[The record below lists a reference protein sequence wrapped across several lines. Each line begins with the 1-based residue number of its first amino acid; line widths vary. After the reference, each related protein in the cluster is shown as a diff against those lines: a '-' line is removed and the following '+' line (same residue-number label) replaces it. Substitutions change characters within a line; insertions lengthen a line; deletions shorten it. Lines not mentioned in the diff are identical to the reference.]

1 MKFIT
6 SFIILMLLASCQ
18 ITETIHIN
26 PDGTGNIEI
35 TVLRDENSYM
45 QLAGENYSK
54 EEEFKDTTFVFKEY
68 MIKYKENFSK
78 YLPAEQELFQKY
90 ADAKVH
96 IKKSSFEKEF
106 RKTVTLKFNKVT
118 DIPDLY
124 KTENYADDIKYN
136 YALTAEKHYYKVM
149 YDFDGMVF
157 KRTVLITS
165 QELLQKS
172 KDQFTNMDP
181 KYKSLKLVQKYVLNY
196 HFPRKIKVVS
206 NHKAVIS
213 MDKKSLQL
221 EFQLSESMQNP
232 ESTNLEV
239 VLE

>member
-1 MKFIT
+1 MKFIP
-6 SFIILMLLASCQ
+6 SFIILMLLTSCQ
-18 ITETIHIN
+18 ITETININ
-26 PDGTGNIEI
+26 PDGTGKIEI
-35 TVLRDENSYM
+35 TELRDENSYM

-90 ADAKVH
+90 ADTKVH

-124 KTENYADDIKYN
+124 KTENYADDIKFN
-136 YALTAEKHYYKVM
+136 YALTAEKEYWKVA
-149 YDFDGMVF
+149 YDFDGLVF

-172 KDQFTNMDP
+172 KDEFNDMDP

-221 EFQLSESMQNP
+221 EFQLSECMQNP

>member
-1 MKFIT
+1 
-6 SFIILMLLASCQ
+6 MLLASCQ